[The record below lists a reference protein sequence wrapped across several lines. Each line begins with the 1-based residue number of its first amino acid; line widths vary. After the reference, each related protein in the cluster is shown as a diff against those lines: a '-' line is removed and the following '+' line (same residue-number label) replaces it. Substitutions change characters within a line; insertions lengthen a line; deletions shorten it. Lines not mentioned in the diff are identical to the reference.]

1 MNAKVKT
8 AVDSFSDAVYHR
20 RHFRGGDAMRWLVG
34 LLVLAAPVLEA
45 QTAARYDSVL
55 AQRAGADR
63 IGMKVYVL
71 ALLKAG
77 PHRNQD
83 SLEAVRLQAAHMANI
98 NRMAAEG
105 SLVLAGPFLED
116 GDLRGIYV
124 FDVRTLEEAR
134 ALTETDP
141 AVKAGRLAMELHL
154 WYGSAALME
163 VPRIHNTL
171 QRR

>member
-1 MNAKVKT
+1 
-8 AVDSFSDAVYHR
+8 
-20 RHFRGGDAMRWLVG
+20 
-34 LLVLAAPVLEA
+34 
-45 QTAARYDSVL
+45 
-55 AQRAGADR
+55 
-63 IGMKVYVL
+63 
-71 ALLKAG
+71 
-77 PHRNQD
+77 
-83 SLEAVRLQAAHMANI
+83 
-98 NRMAAEG
+98 MAAEG